1 MLLRFL
7 NPTFVGFLL
16 LIIIFADKEDA
27 ASVFSNFLGI
37 ATLVYLVNGGTYSII
52 VFQLHND
59 SCEISGISGMFPGF
73 GTIARAYVVVVICGK
88 YVSYVSYVSQVG
100 CGLGAG

>member
-16 LIIIFADKEDA
+16 LIIIYADKEDA

-52 VFQLHND
+52 VFQLHNKT
-59 SCEISGISGMFPGF
+59 EKEV
-73 GTIARAYVVVVICGK
+73 ARLLKRPVAKALQPV
-88 YVSYVSYVSQVG
+88 
-100 CGLGAG
+100 